1 MAHPHSSVRYV
12 EPNYVFSGLT
22 AAAGDGERYDRAPD
36 LEDYCISLDII
47 VEISSRNTIERNM
60 SKENRVIVMTYT
72 DNKNGKGTVRFMSGT
87 KVGGYN
93 KTNTGEYTPRLTSP
107 NVLTTY
113 YADMHITDL
122 VDYGTTEMLGIKSV
136 DIDYNSTCVPV
147 INIKFTDVRGM
158 SIFQPSELN
167 DDLSF
172 NGIRGFSKDNIA
184 QSFFHAFFTLPL
196 PKFTITLK
204 GFYGNPV
211 SYQVMCDKFDTA
223 FDSKSGHF
231 DVDTR
236 FVGYAYSFFADISLN
251 ALLAAPYSDFVGED
265 YWDSQITGDKPRFVI
280 PDKNGVPVPMPKLYD
295 IKKKID
301 TLVAESDEKL
311 LDSAADGEE
320 NTHEIEIQEL
330 TKLRNRC
337 RSWYE
342 SLYTMCC
349 NQYGSDYCYRIGGDT
364 EEDDYRM
371 VIIFTNGKNI
381 TGSDLSSVYSGFNED
396 FREETGGL
404 KNAIDEFNSSSNSY
418 RKLDNI
424 LPGFKYPR
432 IRTFRDIWIND
443 RTRLLMFDGFDQDCT
458 LPKKETIDKVFGNDA
473 ASQQKAL
480 RKLYNDGKYQY
491 IDAFVIDLDYTSIK
505 PRINS
510 LIKDA
515 NKRNSDKEKK
525 RKALNI
531 HMYEKLGWYPTI
543 ENFTKI
549 IMAHLET
556 LMAMM
561 YDVISGTE
569 GRTIE
574 SLGIDCGDSGAVDIN
589 QKADT
594 VAPFP
599 RLTSLVTDSDG
610 YTKSEDAWAGDFV
623 TGVGF
628 REVDMVNG
636 LFNGVAKLKQIDVDI
651 QRTIESINAEDD
663 GITSIIPMPLTSY
676 DYLIT
681 KNPYG
686 SDVMDSAKSL
696 AGKICM
702 RMFGILSL
710 NHFRA
715 EQNNEWLSIATKLGT
730 VEANNFLHLNRITNS
745 DIMSAIGENGTLKNG
760 EDILRIVTGNSSGTP
775 WEGGNNGDSV
785 LFSGGDCFWLKRY
798 MNDDIGLYPVNGLTF
813 KEIGD
818 MSNNS
823 KTPIEN
829 NDVVVLEPYS
839 SDNENFGKIL
849 KNSVCKTII
858 NTVDFT
864 TDYQTIW
871 DSFGNAQ
878 SNVSEDYN
886 DIIGNN
892 KSLKV
897 KDETTV
903 PDGFISA
910 GSMSFN
916 SKVSASKLFKR
927 KSMPEDKRKKH
938 YIPYGKTTEDVMYV
952 GLESQDDT
960 EYLFNGS
967 TYKSEMVKRS
977 INSYTLTECFGFT
990 VNKNGVYEIDK
1001 TKSLFTSDGVDNFSV
1016 EQLAAFF
1023 LLGIDSINYNTL
1035 KNQLNSAT
1043 YMYMPNIAALQI
1055 GAAIKMY
1062 YYNTKI
1068 GLSNIIDGDGNLSK
1082 KIPLPEGFSNIYQ
1095 NISNMSPKVKIG
1107 FAKHFTNWVKNNS
1120 NKLSILKVGKDNY
1133 HVKGSSAIVPYY
1145 TNDKDQYEK
1154 AFSNGRL
1161 LFNQE
1166 SNNIKDLTNDL
1177 FSLICVVRL
1186 SVSAGNILD
1195 ANASGTKIDKYKID
1209 ESLAKAYLDAFMKTV
1224 RERHGITVEEGN
1236 GGPTTIA
1243 GDPSQTTDDMKI
1255 ELYRYL
1261 KQLHDK
1267 WVNTSKLDDWKFDNF
1282 FKGDGKGENA
1292 IGNNFYFIDSFY
1304 NKIGDKLLINPTI
1317 LSNVMRLTMSSIDTN
1332 VMLYNFMSQVFAE
1345 HRCMMK
1351 TVQNFK
1357 NLAEGIDNLFVP
1369 VPYSSVGEAK
1379 VFPDLVVIYTYEA
1392 SRNLNVTNSEY
1403 ANDGFMLNDE
1413 YDTPLPIKS
1422 RGDSDNCYK
1431 IPAFGVSYGR
1441 QYQSYF
1447 KDVNVNMSRPMVT
1460 QQAIIAK
1467 ANILEGSRGNGVFK
1481 GVAAQDLYDIYS
1493 NQSYTCTFE
1502 MMGCAYV
1509 QPLMYFVLLNIPF
1522 FKGSYLISKV
1532 RHRMRPGDMS
1542 TEVTGVRMSKY
1553 CNRMVT
1559 DMFPDQ
1565 EDQTYEGGTYE
1576 ENIKHYLADTTN
1588 DCPYKVYPIIE
1599 DVSTGTKSSQLKE
1612 EDYTKA
1618 RNIVNIL
1625 VSKGFTMEAA
1635 CGIAGNMSKESGCNP
1650 LSINPSDAGFM
1661 SGGLC
1666 QWRGANLKSLIE
1678 NSVDRYGHIKD
1689 SEATA
1694 YSAVNSTS
1702 DKRFIMVKNN
1712 LSNLGAEGQINF
1724 LVATLKS
1731 SKSYTII
1738 KFDDI
1743 NRIGNA
1749 ENVAKEFAKKYE
1761 RPKVIESERWTRAN
1775 SFYER
1780 FSGNSVKES
1789 DSANQT
1795 KYPEL
1800 FFNAIQK
1807 SLNSTRK
1814 YGGELKPKYTGNYIT
1829 ITADNGG
1836 EKLAVL
1842 FDIILNSEEYY
1853 SHVKELYW
1861 LVNNSPGELPRALI
1875 VTPSEKVQSRE
1886 ILIGSSSGTVQGLGN
1901 ENEGS
1906 WRNGKFKG
1914 IECHERLLQSLGK
1927 RYSTNINLLFTECPQ
1942 FSSMEQGTLDK
1953 FRPTNCY
1960 SLYSGGG
1967 GVATPSGIEPTLS
1980 NGSWVIGGWNITNSI
1995 NSIKRRA
2002 YSSSNGLCATN
2013 VELAIHDGGLPMMS
2027 CGGSGKATNLHYRGI
2042 LSANGFNLEYSG
2054 YCTKNSRNT
2063 EYNVKPGDVAIIGW
2077 DTEKGEEGSYH
2088 ACMYTGDAWY
2098 SDFNQGQR
2106 MSPYGSDY
2114 STRKKRWVYP
2124 PSKDYKLPYFIYRY
2138 IGKK

>member
-1 MAHPHSSVRYV
+1 MAHPHSSVKYV
-12 EPNYVFSGLT
+12 EPNYIFSGLT

-47 VEISSRNTIERNM
+47 VEISSRATIQRDM
-60 SKENRVIVMTYT
+60 PKENRVIVMTYT

-87 KVGGYN
+87 KVGGYT
-93 KTNTGEYTPRLTSP
+93 KTNTGEYTPKLDSP

-204 GFYGNPV
+204 GFYGEPV

-223 FDSKSGHF
+223 FDSKNGCF

-236 FVGYAYSFFADISLN
+236 FIGYAYSFFADISLN
-251 ALLAAPYSDFVGED
+251 ALLAAPYSDYVGED
-265 YWDSQITGDKPRFVI
+265 YWNSQIAASRFMI
-280 PDKNGVPVPMPKLYD
+280 PDKDGIPVSMPRLYD

-301 TLVAESDEKL
+301 TLVVESDKEL
-311 LDSAADGEE
+311 LDSANEGEE

-330 TKLRNRC
+330 TDLRKLYRL
-337 RSWYE
+337 WYE
-342 SLYTMCC
+342 SLYTTCC
-349 NQYGSDYCYRIGGDT
+349 NQYGSDYCYRIGGETTD
-364 EEDDYRM
+364 DDYRM

-381 TGSDLSSVYSGFNED
+381 TGSDLSSAYSGFNED
-396 FREETGGL
+396 FRELTGRLENG
-404 KNAIDEFNSSSNSY
+404 IDKFNSSSNSY
-418 RKLDNI
+418 RKLNNI
-424 LPGFKYPR
+424 LPGFKYPKTR
-432 IRTFRDIWIND
+432 ALRDIWFND
-443 RTRLLMFDGFDQDCT
+443 RTNLFMFDGFRQDCD
-458 LPKKETIDKVFGNDA
+458 LPRKETVNAVFGGEKDK
-473 ASQQKAL
+473 QQKVL
-480 RKLYNDGKYQY
+480 SKLYNDGKYQY
-491 IDAFVIDLDYTSIK
+491 IDAFIIDLDYTSIK
-505 PRINS
+505 NRINA

-515 NKRNSDKEKK
+515 NKQHSDKEKQ
-525 RKALNI
+525 RKALNK
-531 HMYEKLGWYPTI
+531 HMYKDLGWYPTI

-561 YDVISGTE
+561 YDVITATD
-569 GRTIE
+569 GRTLE
-574 SLGIDCGDSGAVDIN
+574 SLGIDCGDSGVVDVNKKTDI
-589 QKADT
+589 

-610 YTKSEDAWAGDFV
+610 YTKSEDAWAGEFIN
-623 TGVGF
+623 GVGF

-636 LFNGVAKLKQIDVDI
+636 LFNGVEKLKGIDLTI
-651 QRTIESINAEDD
+651 QRTIDSINAEDD
-663 GITSIIPMPLTSY
+663 GIKEVIPMPLTSY

-686 SDVMDSAKSL
+686 SDAMDDIKSL

-715 EQNNEWLSIATKLGT
+715 EQNSEWLSIAAKLGT
-730 VEANNFLHLNRITNS
+730 VEAHNFLHLNRITNS
-745 DIMSAIGENGTLKNG
+745 DIMYAIGENGTLKNG

-775 WEGGNNGDSV
+775 WEGGNSGDAP
-785 LFSGGDCFWLKRY
+785 LFSSGDFFWLKRY
-798 MNDDIGLYPVNGLTF
+798 MNDDIGLYPINGLTF

-829 NDVVVLEPYS
+829 NDVVVLESYS
-839 SDNENFGKIL
+839 SDDENFRKIL

-871 DSFGNAQ
+871 NSFGNAQ

-886 DIIGNN
+886 SIIENN

-927 KSMPEDKRKKH
+927 KSMPEDQRKKH
-938 YIPYGKTTEDVMYV
+938 YIPYGKTTEDIMYA

-967 TYKSEMVKRS
+967 TYKSEMTKRS
-977 INSYTLTECFGFT
+977 INSYTLTECFGFSI
-990 VNKNGVYEIDK
+990 NKKGKYIIDK
-1001 TKSLFTSDGVDNFSV
+1001 TKSLFTSDGIDDIFTST

-1023 LLGIDSINYNTL
+1023 LLGIDSVNYNTL
-1035 KNQLNSAT
+1035 KKQLNSAT

-1062 YYNTKI
+1062 YYNTNI

-1107 FAKHFTNWVKNNS
+1107 FAKHFTNWVKNNI
-1120 NKLSILKVGKDNY
+1120 NKLNILKVGKDNY

-1195 ANASGTKIDKYKID
+1195 ANASGTKIDKYKIN
-1209 ESLAKAYLDAFMKTV
+1209 ESLAKAYLDAFMKAV
-1224 RERHGITVEEGN
+1224 REKHGITVEEEN

-1243 GDPSQTTDDMKI
+1243 GDPSQTTVDMKI

-1267 WVNTSKLDDWKFDNF
+1267 WVNTSNLDDWKFHKF
-1282 FKGDGKGENA
+1282 FTRKDEKRENA

-1304 NKIGDKLLINPTI
+1304 NKIGDKLLINPSI
-1317 LSNVMRLTMSSIDTN
+1317 LSNVMHLTMSSIDTN
-1332 VMLYNFMSQVFAE
+1332 VMLYNFMAQVFAE

-1357 NLAEGIDNLFVP
+1357 DLANGIDNLFAP
-1369 VPYSSVGEAK
+1369 VPYTSVGKAK
-1379 VFPDLVVIYTYEA
+1379 VFPDLVVVYTYEP

-1447 KDVNVNMSRPMVT
+1447 KDVNVNMSHPVIT

-1588 DCPYKVYPIIE
+1588 DCPYKVYPIVNDINE
-1599 DVSTGTKSSQLKE
+1599 LSGTDKQKSKE
-1612 EDYTKA
+1612 LMDMVA
-1618 RNIVNIL
+1618 SIVFNGSCSNNSIKIA
-1625 VSKGFTMEAA
+1625 SA
-1635 CGIAGNMSKESGCNP
+1635 GIVGNMKQETGDFSHTKVVTD
-1650 LSINPSDAGFM
+1650 SDGFPA
-1661 SGGLC
+1661 GGLC
-1666 QWRGANLKSLIE
+1666 GWNDRYYNLTNLINNTPSQYGQKDRKKTGESPNSLGWYRQKLIEKGISYQITFLSNTMSSSLKSGMLSAGSPE
-1678 NSVDRYGHIKD
+1678 AAAKLFRD
-1689 SEATA
+1689 SYEKGSETVNRQNNARTYYNA
-1694 YSAVNSTS
+1694 YDGT
-1702 DKRFIMVKNN
+1702 DI
-1712 LSNLGAEGQINF
+1712 
-1724 LVATLKS
+1724 S
-1731 SKSYTII
+1731 SKRSESKVNNDY
-1738 KFDDI
+1738 
-1743 NRIGNA
+1743 
-1749 ENVAKEFAKKYE
+1749 
-1761 RPKVIESERWTRAN
+1761 PK
-1775 SFYER
+1775 
-1780 FSGNSVKES
+1780 
-1789 DSANQT
+1789 
-1795 KYPEL
+1795 L
-1800 FFNAIQK
+1800 FFDAIQK
-1807 SLNSTRK
+1807 SLNSTKK
-1814 YGGELKPKYTGNYIT
+1814 YGGELKPKYTGSYIT

-1980 NGSWVIGGWNITNSI
+1980 NGSWVIGDWNISNAIYYITHQPSTTGHCA
-1995 NSIKRRA
+1995 RR
-2002 YSSSNGLCATN
+2002 
-2013 VELAIHDGGLPMMS
+2013 VEDAIEAGGLESMS
-2027 CGGSGKATNLHYRGI
+2027 CGGNATNLHYRGV
-2042 LSANGFNLEYSG
+2042 LASRGFNLEYSG

-2063 EYNVKPGDVAIIGW
+2063 NYNIKPGDIAVIGW

-2088 ACMYTGDAWY
+2088 ACMYTGNGWY
-2098 SDFNQGQR
+2098 SDFNQGQK
-2106 MSPYGSDY
+2106 MSPYGVDY
-2114 STRKKRWVYP
+2114 STKKNRWIYP
-2124 PSKDYKLPYFIYRY
+2124 PSKGYRLPYFIYRY
-2138 IGKK
+2138 TGKK

>member
-1 MAHPHSSVRYV
+1 MAHPHSSVKYV
-12 EPNYVFSGLT
+12 EPNYIFSGLT
-22 AAAGDGERYDRAPD
+22 AAADDGERYDRAPD

-47 VEISSRNTIERNM
+47 VEISSRATIQRDM
-60 SKENRVIVMTYT
+60 PKENRVIVMTYT

-87 KVGGYN
+87 KVGGYT
-93 KTNTGEYTPRLTSP
+93 KTNTGEYTPKLDSP

-204 GFYGNPV
+204 GFYGEPV

-223 FDSKSGHF
+223 FDSKNGYF

-236 FVGYAYSFFADISLN
+236 FIGYAYSFFADISLN
-251 ALLAAPYSDFVGED
+251 ALLAAPYSDYVGED
-265 YWDSQITGDKPRFVI
+265 YWNSQIAANRFMI
-280 PDKNGVPVPMPKLYD
+280 PDKDGIPVSMPKLYD

-301 TLVAESDEKL
+301 TLVVESDKEL
-311 LDSAADGEE
+311 LDSANEGEE
-320 NTHEIEIQEL
+320 STHEIEIQEL
-330 TKLRNRC
+330 TDLRKLYRL
-337 RSWYE
+337 WYE
-342 SLYTMCC
+342 SLYTTCC
-349 NQYGSDYCYRIGGDT
+349 NQYGSDYCYRIGGETAD
-364 EEDDYRM
+364 DDYRM

-381 TGSDLSSVYSGFNED
+381 TGSDLSSAYSGFNED
-396 FREETGGL
+396 FRELTGRL
-404 KNAIDEFNSSSNSY
+404 KNGVDKFNSSSNSY

-424 LPGFKYPR
+424 LPGFKYPKT
-432 IRTFRDIWIND
+432 RTLRDIWFND
-443 RTRLLMFDGFDQDCT
+443 RTNLFMFDGFRQDCD
-458 LPKKETIDKVFGNDA
+458 LPRKETVNAVFGGEKDK
-473 ASQQKAL
+473 QQKVL
-480 RKLYNDGKYQY
+480 SKLYNDGKYQY
-491 IDAFVIDLDYTSIK
+491 IDAFIIDLDYTSIK
-505 PRINS
+505 SRINA

-515 NKRNSDKEKK
+515 NKHYSDKEKQ
-525 RKALNI
+525 RKALNK
-531 HMYEKLGWYPTI
+531 HMYKELGWYPTI

-561 YDVISGTE
+561 YDVITATD
-569 GRTIE
+569 GRTLE
-574 SLGIDCGDSGAVDIN
+574 SLGIDCGDSGAVDVNKKTDI
-589 QKADT
+589 

-610 YTKSEDAWAGDFV
+610 YTKSEDAWAGEFV
-623 TGVGF
+623 NGVGF

-636 LFNGVAKLKQIDVDI
+636 LFNGVEKLKGIDLTI
-651 QRTIESINAEDD
+651 QRTIDSINAEDD
-663 GITSIIPMPLTSY
+663 GIKEVIPMPLTSY

-686 SDVMDSAKSL
+686 SDAMDDIKSL

-715 EQNNEWLSIATKLGT
+715 EQNSEWLSIAAKLGT
-730 VEANNFLHLNRITNS
+730 VEAHNFLHLNRIVNS
-745 DIMSAIGENGTLKNG
+745 DIMYAIGENGTLKNG

-775 WEGGNNGDSV
+775 WEGGNSGNASLFDSGDS
-785 LFSGGDCFWLKRY
+785 FWLERY
-798 MNDDIGLYPVNGLTF
+798 STKTFGIYPVNGLTF
-813 KEIGD
+813 SEIGE
-818 MSNNS
+818 MAKNT

-829 NDVVVLEPYS
+829 NDVVVLDPFS
-839 SDNENFGKIL
+839 SADENFDKIL
-849 KNSVCKTII
+849 KNEVCKTII

-871 DSFGNAQ
+871 NSFGNAQ

-886 DIIGNN
+886 SIIEGN

-903 PDGFISA
+903 PDGFIRA
-910 GSMSFN
+910 GNKSFN
-916 SKVSASKLFKR
+916 NKVDASKLINRKR
-927 KSMPEDKRKKH
+927 DLKEKFIEKHAIPFAKK
-938 YIPYGKTTEDVMYV
+938 EDVMYA
-952 GLESQDDT
+952 GFEMEDDT
-960 EYLFNGS
+960 KYLFDGS
-967 TYKSEMVKRS
+967 TYKEEMVKRS
-977 INSYTLTECFGFT
+977 INSYTLTECFGYSLN
-990 VNKNGVYEIDK
+990 NKKYEPDE
-1001 TKSLFTSDGVDNFSV
+1001 TKSLFTSDGVNNFSS

-1023 LLGIDSINYNTL
+1023 VLGIDSINYSTL
-1035 KNQLNSAT
+1035 STQLNTST

-1062 YYNTKI
+1062 YHNTGVSLTSAI
-1068 GLSNIIDGDGNLSK
+1068 NSSLSNKVSYPKDFDRI
-1082 KIPLPEGFSNIYQ
+1082 FQ
-1095 NISNMSPKVKIG
+1095 NISSMSPYLKIG
-1107 FAKHFTNWVKNNS
+1107 FAKHFTNWAKNNS
-1120 NKLSILKVGKDNY
+1120 NRLCELKVEIGHETHGEVRGNVNVVIDK
-1133 HVKGSSAIVPYY
+1133 IYY
-1145 TNDKDQYEK
+1145 KNIKDQYEK
-1154 AFSNGRL
+1154 AFDGKNGNRL

-1166 SNNIKDLTNDL
+1166 SNNIKALTNDL

-1186 SVSAGNILD
+1186 SISAGNITVGSD
-1195 ANASGTKIDKYKID
+1195 GKDNNPIKKYTYKID
-1209 ESLAKAYLDAFMKTV
+1209 ESVAKTYLDAFMKTV
-1224 RERHGITVEEGN
+1224 REKHGITVEEEN

-1243 GDPSQTTDDMKI
+1243 GDPSQTTVDMKI

-1267 WVNTSKLDDWKFDNF
+1267 WVNTSKLDDWKFHKF
-1282 FKGDGKGENA
+1282 FTRKDEKRENA

-1304 NKIGDKLLINPTI
+1304 NKIGDKLLINPSI
-1317 LSNVMRLTMSSIDTN
+1317 LSNVMHLTMSSIDTN
-1332 VMLYNFMSQVFAE
+1332 VMLYNFMAQVFAE

-1357 NLAEGIDNLFVP
+1357 DLANGIDNLFVP
-1369 VPYSSVGEAK
+1369 VPYTSVGEAK
-1379 VFPDLVVIYTYEA
+1379 VFPDLVVVYTYEP

-1447 KDVNVNMSRPMVT
+1447 KDVNVNMSRPVIT

-1467 ANILEGSRGNGVFK
+1467 SNIIEASRGNGVFK

-1565 EDQTYEGGTYE
+1565 EDHTYEGGTYE

-1588 DCPYKVYPIIE
+1588 DCPYKVYPIVNDINE
-1599 DVSTGTKSSQLKE
+1599 LSGTDKQKSKE
-1612 EDYTKA
+1612 LMDMVA
-1618 RNIVNIL
+1618 SIVFNGSCSNNSIKIA
-1625 VSKGFTMEAA
+1625 SA
-1635 CGIAGNMSKESGCNP
+1635 GIVGNMKQETGDFSHTKVVTD
-1650 LSINPSDAGFM
+1650 SDGFPA
-1661 SGGLC
+1661 GGLC
-1666 QWRGANLKSLIE
+1666 GWNDRYYNLTNLINNTPSQYGQKDRKKTGESPNSLDWYRQKLIEKGISYQITFLSNTMSSSLKSGMLSAGSPE
-1678 NSVDRYGHIKD
+1678 AAAKLFRD
-1689 SEATA
+1689 SYEKGSETA
-1694 YSAVNSTS
+1694 
-1702 DKRFIMVKNN
+1702 KRQNN
-1712 LSNLGAEGQINF
+1712 AREYYNAYDGTDI
-1724 LVATLKS
+1724 S
-1731 SKSYTII
+1731 SKRSESKVNNDY
-1738 KFDDI
+1738 
-1743 NRIGNA
+1743 
-1749 ENVAKEFAKKYE
+1749 
-1761 RPKVIESERWTRAN
+1761 PK
-1775 SFYER
+1775 
-1780 FSGNSVKES
+1780 
-1789 DSANQT
+1789 
-1795 KYPEL
+1795 L
-1800 FFNAIQK
+1800 FFDAIQK
-1807 SLNSTRK
+1807 SINSTKK
-1814 YGGELKPKYTGNYIT
+1814 YGGELKPKYTGSYVT

-1875 VTPSEKVQSRE
+1875 VTPSEKVHSRE

-1901 ENEGS
+1901 ANKVS
-1906 WRNGKFKG
+1906 WRDGKFKDN
-1914 IECHERLLQSLGK
+1914 ECHERLLQSLGK
-1927 RYSTNINLLFTECPQ
+1927 KYHSNIKLLYKECPQ
-1942 FSSMEQGTLDK
+1942 FSLMEQKILDK
-1953 FRPTNCY
+1953 YVPTNCY
-1960 SLYSGGG
+1960 SLYSGGA
-1967 GVATPSGIEPTLS
+1967 GVATPSGIEPILS
-1980 NGSWVIGGWNITNSI
+1980 GGVLKIGDFNITNAI
-1995 NSIKRRA
+1995 NYAKDHLVQPTGHSQ
-2002 YSSSNGLCATN
+2002 CASH
-2013 VELAIHDGGLPMMS
+2013 VEAAIAAGGLERMS
-2027 CGGSGKATNLHYRGI
+2027 CDENGHGKAATNLHYYGI
-2042 LSANGFNLEYSG
+2042 LNAHGWNLEYSG

-2063 EYNVKPGDVAIIGW
+2063 NYDIKPGDVAIIGYNVNEV
-2077 DTEKGEEGSYH
+2077 TNSKYH
-2088 ACMYTGDAWY
+2088 ACIYDGKVWY

-2106 MSPYGSDY
+2106 MSPYGRDDQY
-2114 STRKKRWVYP
+2114 V
-2124 PSKDYKLPYFIYRY
+2124 DGKLPYFIYRY
-2138 IGKK
+2138 TGKK